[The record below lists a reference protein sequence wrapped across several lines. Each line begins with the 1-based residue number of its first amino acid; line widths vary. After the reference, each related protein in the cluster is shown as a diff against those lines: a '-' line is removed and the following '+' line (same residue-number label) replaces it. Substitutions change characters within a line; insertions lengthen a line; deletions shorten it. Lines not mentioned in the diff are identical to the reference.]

1 MLGLKNLKNFIF
13 LLAMNDYISVENPTL
28 WKKSLVRA
36 LLAKSI
42 AERIAPGLED
52 AAYLVG
58 LFSLIDEILGVDK
71 ISFLKEIN
79 IDKLIIDAYTGENKK
94 LRQILDIV
102 SQLEERYSEILSSED
117 IFNVPLLLKIEE
129 LTGIYRSDLFQ
140 MLKDAYEKVDY
151 IFNL

>member
-1 MLGLKNLKNFIF
+1 MLGLKNIKNFIF
-13 LLAMNDYISVENPTL
+13 LLAMNDYISVENPAL

-52 AAYLVG
+52 TAYLVG

-71 ISFLKEIN
+71 VSFLKEIN
-79 IDKLIIDAYTGENKK
+79 IDKLIIDAYTGDNER

-102 SQLEERYSEILSSED
+102 SQLEERYSEMSALED
-117 IFNVPLLLKIEE
+117 AYNDPFLLKIEE
-129 LTGIYRSDLFQ
+129 LTGIYIPDLFQ
-140 MLKDAYEKVDY
+140 MLKDA
-151 IFNL
+151 